1 MKHIDRYRDWK
12 RLYESEEEA
21 APDQGLEDLKSLVD
35 LGFAEP
41 HELKAYYKENYAG
54 PRRQEFLSRLTEMF
68 GQVGVDPI
76 DLSTAR
82 QAKNGT
88 YHFQLT
94 PAQVERILFGY
105 TVPPGL
111 AARQATRM
119 QRRLQ
124 RLEGVRKEMRKLK
137 KVSNYNYGGAFT
149 YVSSRYEYWVYP
161 GDVRNAASYGQP
173 NSAPFIRFDGELAG
187 EEMLVRF
194 IYQLALDSP
203 VETWNV

>member
-1 MKHIDRYRDWK
+1 MKHIERYQDWK
-12 RLYESEEEA
+12 GLHESEKTD
-21 APDQGLEDLKSLVD
+21 PDQRLEDLKSLVD
-35 LGFAEP
+35 LGLAEP
-41 HELKAYYKENYAG
+41 HELKAYYKENYAE
-54 PRRQEFLSRLTEMF
+54 PRRQEFLSRLMEMF
-68 GQVGVDPI
+68 GQVGVDRI
-76 DLSTAR
+76 DLTTAR

-105 TVPPGL
+105 TVPSGL
-111 AARQATRM
+111 AARQVTRM

-124 RLEGVRKEMRKLK
+124 SLEGVREEMRKGQEVRQYDFGGHTK
-137 KVSNYNYGGAFT
+137 YN
-149 YVSSRYEYWVYP
+149 SSRYEYWVYP

-173 NSAPFIRFDGELAG
+173 NSAPFIRFDGGLTG
-187 EEMLVRF
+187 EEMLARF

>member
-1 MKHIDRYRDWK
+1 MKHIERYQDWK
-12 RLYESEEEA
+12 GLHESEEET
-21 APDQGLEDLKSLVD
+21 APDQRLEDLKSLVD

-68 GQVGVDPI
+68 RQVGVDPI
-76 DLSTAR
+76 DLTTAR

-105 TVPPGL
+105 PLPSGL
-111 AARQATRM
+111 VARQASRM
-119 QRRLQ
+119 QRRLKQ
-124 RLEGVRKEMRKLK
+124 LEGVRKEMK
-137 KVSNYNYGGAFT
+137 KVKNVTIYNNSTFT

-161 GDVRNAASYGQP
+161 GDVRNAASYGRP
-173 NSAPFIRFDGELAG
+173 NSAPFIRFDGELTG
-187 EEMLVRF
+187 EEMLARF

-203 VETWNV
+203 AETWNV